1 MSTEHGALPSQFIS
15 QISRLGQ
22 VQIKGKPVPDE
33 NVKPASYDLTLGAR
47 VWCVKSTFLPRPGEK
62 IEDALKRYEL
72 YHFTMDE
79 PSVLTVGSAFV
90 IELEERFALAD
101 DISALVSP
109 KSSSGRINLWV
120 RTLVDGYSRFDRIPS
135 GYHGKVYALVSPKSW
150 PVRLR
155 QGDSITQVRFFRG
168 DMGRLGGFELRLLN
182 QEIGLLYDQQG
193 ALLEEP
199 ANIGDD
205 GLTLT
210 ADLDREIVAYQAKHA
225 MEVLDLR
232 KIRGH
237 DAEDFFIPIHGNKY
251 QEIILKQG
259 EFYILASYEYL
270 RIPVEYASE
279 MMAYDI
285 AAGEFRSHYAG
296 FFDPGF
302 GYGKNGTI
310 KGTPAVLEVLP
321 HETVILRHRQP
332 VCKMIYERLLAVPE
346 RVYGV
351 DIKSN
356 YDKQEGPQLSK
367 HFKTPAVSHRP
378 QGVHQPKSDA

>member
-1 MSTEHGALPSQFIS
+1 MNAENGALPSQFIS

-22 VQIKGKPVPDE
+22 VQIGGKPVPDE
-33 NVKPASYDLTLGAR
+33 NVKPASYDLTVGDR
-47 VWCVKSTFLPRPGEK
+47 VWCVKSTFLPGPGQS

-72 YHFTMDE
+72 YHFTMDS
-79 PSVLTVGSAFV
+79 PAVLTVGSAFV
-90 IELEERFALAD
+90 VELQERFALSQD
-101 DISALVSP
+101 VSALVSP

-120 RTLVDGYSRFDRIPS
+120 RTLVDGYPRFDRIPA
-135 GYHGKVYALVSPKSW
+135 GYQGKLYALVSPKSW
-150 PVRLR
+150 PVRL
-155 QGDSITQVRFFRG
+155 QPGDSITQVRFFRG

-182 QEIGLLYDQQG
+182 EEVGLLYDQKG
-193 ALLEEP
+193 KLLEEGS
-199 ANIGDD
+199 NMGDD

-210 ADLDREIVAYQAKHA
+210 ADLSQDVVAYQAKHA

-232 KIRGH
+232 KIHGH
-237 DAEDFFIPIHGNKY
+237 EPEDFFTPIHGNKH

-259 EFYILASYEYL
+259 EFYILSSYEYL
-270 RIPVEYASE
+270 RIPIHHASE

-302 GYGKNGTI
+302 GYGKNGTV

-346 RVYGV
+346 RIYGV

-356 YDKQEGPQLSK
+356 YYQQVGPQLSK
-367 HFKTPAVSHRP
+367 HFKAPAAT
-378 QGVHQPKSDA
+378 KS